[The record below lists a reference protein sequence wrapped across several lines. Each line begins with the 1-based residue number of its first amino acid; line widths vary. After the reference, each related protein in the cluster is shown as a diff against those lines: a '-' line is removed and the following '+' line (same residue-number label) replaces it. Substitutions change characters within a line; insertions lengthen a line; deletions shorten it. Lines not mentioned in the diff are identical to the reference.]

1 MCAGGGGEQVYGKMD
16 YYPDEKK
23 KGGGEKNLIYGWFI
37 IYWPNSLPQHG
48 PVSVT
53 PPLSYTPAC

>member
-23 KGGGEKNLIYGWFI
+23 KGGGEKNLIYG
-37 IYWPNSLPQHG
+37 
-48 PVSVT
+48 
-53 PPLSYTPAC
+53 